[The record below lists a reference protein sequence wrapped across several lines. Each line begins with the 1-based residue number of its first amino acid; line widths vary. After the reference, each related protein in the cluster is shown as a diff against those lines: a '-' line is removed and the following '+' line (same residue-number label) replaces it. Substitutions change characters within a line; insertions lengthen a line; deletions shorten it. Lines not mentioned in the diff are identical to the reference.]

1 MSDVVEKTL
10 TALPSLLSLD
20 SQPGSA
26 KLSSNSKLGN
36 LIRGITELTSKHEE
50 EKLIQRELLLI
61 KEQVSSPNTTMM
73 KELMVRAIYC
83 EMLGYGVSFS
93 YIHAIKLAQ
102 QGNVLEKRVGYLAVS
117 LFLNE
122 SHELLLLLV
131 NTVLKDLQST
141 NLIEVCM
148 ALTVVGQMFPKD
160 MIPAILPLV
169 EEKLNHPKEIIRRKA
184 VLALYKFYLI
194 APNQV
199 QHIHNK
205 FRKALCDKDPGVM
218 SASLHI
224 YLQLIQVNPEGYKDL
239 ASSFV
244 TILKQVVG
252 GKLPMDFNYH
262 SVPAPWLQIHL
273 LRILSLLGKN
283 DQSTSEI
290 MYEIL
295 DESLR
300 RAEMNH
306 NITYAILYECVKCT
320 YTIHPKSDL
329 LEKAAKCIGNFV
341 LSPKINLKYL
351 GEIRNNSDNNIQ

>member
-26 KLSSNSKLGN
+26 KLSSTSKLGA

-50 EKLIQRELLLI
+50 EKLIQRELASL
-61 KEQVSSPNTTMM
+61 KDQVSSPNTSMRQM
-73 KELMVRAIYC
+73 KEAMVRAIYC
-83 EMLGYGVSFS
+83 EMLGYEASFS

-102 QGNVLEKRVGYLAVS
+102 QGSILEKRVGYLAVS

-148 ALTVVGQMFPKD
+148 ALTVVSQMFPKD

-169 EEKLNHPKEIIRRKA
+169 EEKLNHSKEIIRRKA

-218 SASLHI
+218 FASLHI
-224 YLQLIQVNPEGYKDL
+224 YLQMITVISLCNILITDQYIFL
-239 ASSFV
+239 C
-244 TILKQVVG
+244 
-252 GKLPMDFNYH
+252 FN
-262 SVPAPWLQIHL
+262 VL
-273 LRILSLLGKN
+273 
-283 DQSTSEI
+283 
-290 MYEIL
+290 
-295 DESLR
+295 
-300 RAEMNH
+300 
-306 NITYAILYECVKCT
+306 
-320 YTIHPKSDL
+320 
-329 LEKAAKCIGNFV
+329 V
-341 LSPKINLKYL
+341 LSKIGQCRRL
-351 GEIRNNSDNNIQ
+351 

>member
-26 KLSSNSKLGN
+26 RLSTNSKLGN

-73 KELMVRAIYC
+73 KEIMVRAIYC

-102 QGNVLEKRVGYLAVS
+102 QGNVLEKRVGKCKKTLHSYPILS
-117 LFLNE
+117 LP
-122 SHELLLLLV
+122 V
-131 NTVLKDLQST
+131 TMDLQST

-148 ALTVVGQMFPKD
+148 ALTVVSQMFPKD

-224 YLQLIQVNPEGYKDL
+224 YLQLIQENPEGYKDL
-239 ASSFV
+239 AGSFI

-283 DQSTSEI
+283 DRSTSEI

-306 NITYAILYECVKCT
+306 NITYAILYECVKCI
-320 YTIHPKSDL
+320 YTIYPKTDL

-341 LSPKINLKYL
+341 MSPKINLKYL
-351 GEIRNNSDNNIQ
+351 VLYTPKNKNNT